1 MVYRQICY
9 KNFDKLQF
17 RADLI
22 EVNLGSSCHDP
33 DLNSALEHFL
43 KIVEKMLDQ
52 HAPYENIK
60 HPKSQFETK
69 PMISPGL
76 AYSIN
81 KSSLQK
87 FLQGKGSTEKQKL

>member
-43 KIVEKMLDQ
+43 KIVEKMLD
-52 HAPYENIK
+52 
-60 HPKSQFETK
+60 
-69 PMISPGL
+69 
-76 AYSIN
+76 
-81 KSSLQK
+81 
-87 FLQGKGSTEKQKL
+87 